1 MNTDL
6 ESVKLYRETFYHSD
20 IIDDIRRV
28 QDVDYTPPP
37 GILPFF
43 SLPLGFHLL
52 LPGSR
57 EEKGQIEKN
66 NSMVEFLVY
75 VKKSSGGGKNFQ
87 GKVTLGK

>member
-6 ESVKLYRETFYHSD
+6 ESVKLYR
-20 IIDDIRRV
+20 
-28 QDVDYTPPP
+28 DVDVVSKMLIIP
-37 GILPFF
+37 LPLGFAIF

-52 LPGSR
+52 LPGNQ

-75 VKKSSGGGKNFQ
+75 VKKVQ
-87 GKVTLGK
+87 GEARIFRGRQL

>member
-1 MNTDL
+1 ML
-6 ESVKLYRETFYHSD
+6 
-20 IIDDIRRV
+20 IIPHPWDFA
-28 QDVDYTPPP
+28 
-37 GILPFF
+37 FF

-52 LPGSR
+52 LPGNR